1 MPHPTYLR
9 KVLAT
14 GEIQRIPFTA
24 EHYKTAGV
32 LPAMLSGLPVLEAY
46 QAVNRFNV
54 SQQDQRYVYALE
66 E

>member
-1 MPHPTYLR
+1 MAHPTYLR

-14 GEIQRIPFTA
+14 SEIQRIPFTA

-46 QAVNRFNV
+46 QTVNRLNV
-54 SQQDQRYVYALE
+54 SQHDQQYVYALE

>member
-1 MPHPTYLR
+1 MAHPTYLR

-14 GEIQRIPFTA
+14 GKIQRIPFTA

-46 QAVNRFNV
+46 QTVNRLNV
-54 SQQDQRYVYALE
+54 SQHDQQYVYALE
-66 E
+66 D